1 MIPTVVWNS
10 NLPAGSEF
18 RFQLRD
24 SNLGNGSSWKLR
36 TVRDKG
42 DVYLM
47 QRESGRWI
55 KASFHED
62 VSRWHYAVTEA
73 GQNLSTPRG
82 DPYLEVTFS
91 HESIAEGWYHSKRI
105 VVARSELRHWAEP
118 NSGSRICGVE
128 MPENCDATGFDLLL
142 GDPGARPLSL
152 DSKYRVL
159 AVLER
164 GDGGLAV
171 LIQTPLMLDYT
182 VHESLKNEIAQ
193 ARFDLKK
200 FGWDGT
206 PTRIVIMVSSEEDG
220 PQKEIEVALD
230 SE

>member
-1 MIPTVVWNS
+1 MTSTVLWNS

-24 SNLGNGSSWKLR
+24 PVLGNGSTWKLR
-36 TVRDKG
+36 TVKDNG

-62 VSRWHYAVTEA
+62 IGRWHYAVTEA
-73 GQNLSTPRG
+73 GQHLSTPHG
-82 DPYLEVTFS
+82 APYLEITFD
-91 HESIAEGWYHSKRI
+91 HEPIAEGWYHSKRI
-105 VVARSELRHWAEP
+105 VVARSELRPWAEP
-118 NSGSRICGVE
+118 NSDSRILGVE
-128 MPENCDATGFDLLL
+128 MPENYDAIGFDLLL
-142 GDPGARPLSL
+142 GDPGAPVLSL
-152 DSKYRVL
+152 DSKYKVL

-171 LIQTPLMLDYT
+171 LIQTPLMLEYT
-182 VHESLKNEIAQ
+182 VGGALVDEIAQ
-193 ARFDLKK
+193 ARTDLKQ

-206 PTRIVIMVSSEEDG
+206 PTRIVIMVASEDDG
-220 PQKEIEVALD
+220 LQKEIEVALD
-230 SE
+230 H

>member
-1 MIPTVVWNS
+1 MIPTRVWDS

-24 SNLGNGSSWKLR
+24 PNLGNGSSWKLR
-36 TVRDKG
+36 TVKDTG

-47 QRESGRWI
+47 QLDSGRWI

-62 VSRWHYAVTEA
+62 ISRWHYAVTEA

-82 DPYLEVTFS
+82 DPYLEVTFT
-91 HESIAEGWYHSKRI
+91 HEPIAEGWYHSKRI
-105 VVARSELRHWAEP
+105 VVARSELRTWAEP
-118 NSGSRICGVE
+118 YSDPRIIGVE
-128 MPENCDATGFDLLL
+128 MPDNCDAAGFDLLL
-142 GDPGARPLSL
+142 GDPGAPPLSL
-152 DSKYRVL
+152 HSKYKVL

-171 LIQTPLMLDYT
+171 LIQAPLTLEYS
-182 VHESLKNEIAQ
+182 VHTALENEIAQ
-193 ARFDLKK
+193 ARSDLKK
-200 FGWDGT
+200 YGWDGT
-206 PTRIVIMVSSEEDG
+206 RTRIVIMVSSEEDG

-230 SE
+230 S